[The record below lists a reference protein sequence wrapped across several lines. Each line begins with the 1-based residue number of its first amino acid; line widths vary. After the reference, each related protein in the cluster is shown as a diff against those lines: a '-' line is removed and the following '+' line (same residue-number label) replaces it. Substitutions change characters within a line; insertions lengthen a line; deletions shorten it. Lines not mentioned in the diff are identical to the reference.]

1 MKKNIILGKQLSVK
15 NPRINEL
22 ILFFGLSK
30 TKSSIICSKRQIS
43 IKTTLNDLSPAKT
56 AKLIILLQS
65 ITLEAS
71 LRKNIIEDL
80 KHLKNV
86 KNYRSYRHII
96 GLPVQ
101 GQNTKNNA
109 KTQKRRAVKRIKFN
123 K

>member
-1 MKKNIILGKQLSVK
+1 MKKNIILGKQLSIK

-22 ILFFGLSK
+22 TLFFGISK

-43 IKTTLNDLSPAKT
+43 IKTTLNDLSPSKI
-56 AKLIILLQS
+56 AKLVILLQD
-65 ITLEAS
+65 IILEGS
-71 LRKNIIEDL
+71 LRKNNIENF

-96 GLPVQ
+96 GLPVR

-109 KTQKRRAVKRIKFN
+109 KTQKKRAIKRIKFN